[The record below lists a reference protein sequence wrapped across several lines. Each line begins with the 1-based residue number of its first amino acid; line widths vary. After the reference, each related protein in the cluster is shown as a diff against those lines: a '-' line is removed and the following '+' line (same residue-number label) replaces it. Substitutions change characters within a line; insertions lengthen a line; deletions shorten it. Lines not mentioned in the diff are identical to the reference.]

1 MTGLVLTLREAL
13 MNYHRISL
21 DIERAI
27 FDEDDIRI
35 QELDSEYEMVSDTIL
50 NWRASN
56 NEEQTM
62 LVKFLLD
69 SLSEPKNR
77 TPLEKRIVK
86 RLSDLVEHGL
96 MGSAKC

>member
-1 MTGLVLTLREAL
+1 MYVLTLREAL
-13 MNYHRISL
+13 INYHKISL

-27 FDEDDIRI
+27 LDEDDIRI
-35 QELDSEYEMVSDTIL
+35 QELDSEYEMLADTIL
-50 NWRASN
+50 SWRAES
-56 NEEQTM
+56 NEEQRM

-86 RLSDLVEHGL
+86 RLSDLVEYGL